1 MNKNEKLYEKLRKEY
16 TAQEL
21 VESYVFP
28 SEMTDEEMKS
38 AVAEMQEIRFQK
50 LKNRTDEE
58 RIMADLMRLRF
69 VIQEYV
75 EKSEF
80 DENHNFGTFLT
91 EYVQIF
97 RKTKKAMAE
106 DLNVHYTKFSRLL
119 NDRDHPNV
127 ELTYRL
133 EKHSDEIIPAILWWK
148 LSMKKQEY
156 LILKDKKKK
165 KIEGAK
171 VKNGLKSRA

>member
-1 MNKNEKLYEKLRKEY
+1 MNKNEKLYKKLIKEY

-28 SEMTDEEMKS
+28 SEMTEEERKE
-38 AVAEMQEIRFQK
+38 AVAEMQKIRFEK
-50 LKNRTDEE
+50 LKNRTDED

-69 VIQEYV
+69 VMKDYI

-80 DENHNFGTFLT
+80 DKKHNFGSFLT

-97 RKTKKAMAE
+97 RKTKKQIAQ

-119 NDRDHPNV
+119 NDRDNPNV

-133 EKHSDEIIPAILWWK
+133 EKHSGELIPAILWWK

-156 LILKDKKKK
+156 LILKDKKKRK
-165 KIEGAK
+165 VEAAK
-171 VKNGLKSRA
+171 VKNGLKFRA